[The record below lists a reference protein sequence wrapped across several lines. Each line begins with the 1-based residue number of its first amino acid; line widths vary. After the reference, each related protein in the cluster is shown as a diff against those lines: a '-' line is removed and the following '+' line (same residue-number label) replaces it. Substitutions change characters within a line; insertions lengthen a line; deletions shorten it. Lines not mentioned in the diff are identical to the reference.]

1 MKLIFRAS
9 LLHLLLYCATHTA
22 GVNIESDPVVDGEG
36 LIQAELNNTVSLKCT
51 VGGDTLDDEELVWL
65 RNGLTVKLNEENK
78 KGASSVCVSP
88 VIYDDNEATFT
99 CQLKNNATV
108 KASVTLRVTYP
119 PELSGSEEV
128 TVEEESKLVLS
139 CDIWANPP
147 VSSVVWALNGSMV
160 DLLAGD
166 FVVTTDG
173 SISQLIA
180 SKVERSLHE
189 GTYQCT
195 ANSPKYGAY
204 SKTFYVT
211 AADKTMKFPLMPM
224 IAAIVVVILTAIL
237 AIVSRWRKIAKCFK
251 K

>member
-22 GVNIESDPVVDGEG
+22 CVNIESDPVVDGEG

-78 KGASSVCVSP
+78 K
-88 VIYDDNEATFT
+88 D
-99 CQLKNNATV
+99 
-108 KASVTLRVTYP
+108 P

>member
-78 KGASSVCVSP
+78 K
-88 VIYDDNEATFT
+88 D
-99 CQLKNNATV
+99 
-108 KASVTLRVTYP
+108 P

>member
-1 MKLIFRAS
+1 MIFRTS
-9 LLHLLLYCATHTA
+9 LLHLFLFCVTHTL

-36 LIQAELNNTVSLKCT
+36 LIQTEVNKTVSLKCA
-51 VGGDTLDDEELVWL
+51 VGKDTPADEELVWL

-99 CQLKNNATV
+99 CQLKKDATV

-128 TVEEESKLVLS
+128 TVEEESKLVLT

-147 VSSVVWALNGSMV
+147 VSSVVWALNGTMV
-160 DLLAGD
+160 DLLAND
-166 FVVTTDG
+166 LVVTTDG
-173 SISQLIA
+173 STSQLIA
-180 SKVERSLHE
+180 GKVERNLHE
-189 GTYQCT
+189 GAYQCT

-204 SKTFYVT
+204 SKAFYVT
-211 AADKTMKFPLMPM
+211 ATDKTMKFPLMPM
-224 IAAIVVVILTAIL
+224 IAAIVVVILTVIL
-237 AIVSRWRKIAKCFK
+237 AVVSRWRKIAKCFK